1 MINAHP
7 ECMSHGLTLTAADT
21 IIWFGPV
28 TKLET
33 YEQANA
39 RITRVGQ
46 THKQQI
52 IKLVGDDPPSAG
64 LYRGSPASADLQD
77 NILDLLRARGI
88 TNRRA

>member
-21 IIWFGPV
+21 IVWFGPV

-39 RITRVGQ
+39 RITRIGQ
-46 THKQQI
+46 VHKQQI
-52 IKLVGDDPPSAG
+52 IKLVGTPAERMV
-64 LYRGSPASADLQD
+64 YRRLEDKHELQES
-77 NILDLLRARGI
+77 ILDMLAEI
-88 TNRRA
+88 TGGAGE

>member
-1 MINAHP
+1 
-7 ECMSHGLTLTAADT
+7 MSHGLTLTAADT

-52 IKLVGDDPPSAG
+52 IKMVSTPVEKMV
-64 LYRGSPASADLQD
+64 YRRLAQRHDLQD
-77 NILDLLRARGI
+77 SVLDLLAELTGDQ
-88 TNRRA
+88 

>member
-1 MINAHP
+1 
-7 ECMSHGLTLTAADT
+7 MSHGLTLTAADT
-21 IIWFGPV
+21 IVWFGPM

-52 IKLVGDDPPSAG
+52 IKLVGTPAERM
-64 LYRGSPASADLQD
+64 LYRRLQDKHELQD
-77 NILDLLRARGI
+77 NILDLLAEI
-88 TNRRA
+88 TGETTESET